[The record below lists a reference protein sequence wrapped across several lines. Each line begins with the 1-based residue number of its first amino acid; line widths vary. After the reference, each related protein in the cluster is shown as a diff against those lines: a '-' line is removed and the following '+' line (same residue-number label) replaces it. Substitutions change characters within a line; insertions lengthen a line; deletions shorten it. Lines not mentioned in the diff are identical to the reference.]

1 MAVSTVG
8 GAGHARAGE
17 IPSTAL
23 GSLSPG
29 AARTT
34 VEPVLI
40 GRESECAR
48 LDELLDNARL
58 GRSGA
63 LVVRGEA
70 GIGKT
75 ALLEYARE
83 RAEGMS
89 VVHTVGV
96 ESEIELEF
104 SALLDVCRP
113 LLGHVS
119 EITERQAMALRAA
132 LGVSPADSLDRFAIG
147 AATLGLLAAAAEASP
162 LVVLVDDAQWVD
174 ASSAETLLFATRR
187 LDADRVVVLYA
198 AREEDGRFEAP
209 GLESISLEG
218 LSWEAASHV
227 LHGQVE
233 IAPAVADRLY
243 DATGGNPLAL
253 LELPSVLSPEQLGG
267 VVPLDEPLPA
277 GSSVERA
284 FGRRAEALSEDAR
297 VALLLAAVSWS
308 RSLDTILPA
317 LDLRG
322 LGPGSLE
329 EAEDAGLVKLVDGTL
344 AFRHPLVRSAVYQA
358 AAPSERRAAH
368 RALAR
373 ACGGKVSDEGAWHLA
388 AAAIGPDEE
397 VAEALAEVAERA
409 RARNAHA
416 EAAAALERAARLSP
430 VPSFRVER
438 FIEAAE
444 AAWVVADPGRTLGL
458 IDAAQD
464 GPAGPAERAR
474 MLSLRGA
481 VEGRVGQLSVARD
494 LFLEAEALVVEES
507 RSDAAAFVRA
517 AASVTFFAG
526 DLPAAVALARRQRDL
541 APRDDSELDGRA
553 DTMLGWLLF
562 LSGNADEGTQFLE
575 RAVDLLLTP
584 SEPSLLELHNA
595 GVALSL
601 LERTA
606 AGDDV
611 LARALRLAR
620 QEGAPRA
627 VLSGLAQ
634 LTLFDVQAGRWQLAL
649 AHGEE
654 GLALAGQLGHMDQHA
669 SIAIELAR
677 IDAARGAEVRCRE
690 RVNESVRL
698 AGEHGIVT
706 ARVAAEIVLGELELS
721 LGRSAEAIEQLQG
734 SAAEVER
741 LGIHDRYT
749 SPHPSLVEALV
760 RSGRRDESADVLARY
775 AAIAQGGTPLWG
787 GALLARGNGM
797 LAEDHDEA
805 DEHFGEALRLH
816 ALVEDRFQ
824 HARTLLAFG
833 ERLRRGG
840 RRLEARSRLR
850 GALELFQELEARPWT
865 ERTEQELRAS
875 GERLRRRESFEA
887 EQLTPQE
894 LQIALQVAEGKTNK
908 EVGAALFLSHK
919 TVEFH
924 LSRIYRKLDLNSRA
938 ELIRRFA
945 AEGAPV

>member
-1 MAVSTVG
+1 L
-8 GAGHARAGE
+8 
-17 IPSTAL
+17 TA
-23 GSLSPG
+23 
-29 AARTT
+29 
-34 VEPVLI
+34 VLI
-40 GRESECAR
+40 GRETECAR
-48 LDELLDNARL
+48 LDELLDRARL
-58 GRSGA
+58 GQSGA
-63 LVVRGEA
+63 LVLRGDA

-75 ALLEYARE
+75 ALLDYAAE
-83 RAEGMS
+83 KAEGMT
-89 VVHTVGV
+89 VVRALGV
-96 ESEIELEF
+96 ESEAELEF

-119 EITERQAMALRAA
+119 EVTERQATALRAA
-132 LGVSPADSLDRFAIG
+132 LGVAPADSLDRFAIG
-147 AATLGLLAAAAEASP
+147 AATLGLLAAAAEANP

-187 LDADRVVVLYA
+187 LDADRAVVLYA
-198 AREEDGRFEAP
+198 TRDEDGRFEAP

-218 LSWEAASHV
+218 LSWEAASKV
-227 LHGQVE
+227 LHSRVE
-233 IAPAVADRLY
+233 IAPEVADRLY

-267 VVPLDEPLPA
+267 VAPLEEPLPA

-284 FGRRAEALSEDAR
+284 FSRRAEALSEDAR
-297 VALLLAAVSWS
+297 AALLLAAVSWS

-317 LDLRG
+317 LDLLG

-329 EAEDAGLVKLVDGTL
+329 QAEDAGLVTLVDGML

-368 RALAR
+368 RALAQ

-388 AAAIGPDEE
+388 AAALGPDGE
-397 VAEALAEVAERA
+397 VADALAEVAERA
-409 RARNAHA
+409 RARNAHP
-416 EAAAALERAARLSP
+416 EAAAALERAARLTP
-430 VPSFRVER
+430 DPALRVER
-438 FIEAAE
+438 FIQAAE
-444 AAWVVADPGRTLGL
+444 AAWVVADPGRALGL
-458 IDAAQD
+458 IDAAED
-464 GPAGPAERAR
+464 GHAGPAERAR
-474 MLSLRGA
+474 MLSLRGG

-494 LFLEAEALVVEES
+494 LLLEAEALVAEES
-507 RSDAAAFVRA
+507 RSDAATFARA

-541 APRDDSELDGRA
+541 APRDGSELDGRA

-575 RAVDLLLTP
+575 RAVDLLLAP

-606 AGDDV
+606 EGDDV
-611 LARALRLAR
+611 LARALRVAQ

-627 VLSGLAQ
+627 VLSVLAQ
-634 LTLFDVQAGRWQLAL
+634 LTLFDVQAGRWKLAL

-677 IDAARGAEVRCRE
+677 VDAACGVEPRCRE
-690 RVNESVRL
+690 RVTESVRL
-698 AGEHGIVT
+698 AEEHGIVM
-706 ARVAAEIVLGELELS
+706 ARIAAEIVLGELELS
-721 LGRSAEAIEQLQG
+721 IGRSTESIEQLMR
-734 SAAEVER
+734 SAAEVEL
-741 LGIHDRYT
+741 LGVHDRYST
-749 SPHPSLVEALV
+749 PHPSLVEALL
-760 RSGRRDESADVLARY
+760 RSGRRDESADALTRY
-775 AAIAQGGTPLWG
+775 AAIARGGTPLWG
-787 GALLARGNGM
+787 GALLARGRGM
-797 LAEDHDEA
+797 LAEDDDEA
-805 DEHFGEALRLH
+805 DHHFGEALQLH
-816 ALVEDRFQ
+816 ARVEDRFQ

-840 RRLEARSRLR
+840 RRQDARARLR
-850 GALELFQELEARPWT
+850 SALELFEDLEARPWA
-865 ERTEQELRAS
+865 ERTKQELRAS
-875 GERLRRRESFEA
+875 GERLRRRESIEA

-894 LQIALQVAEGKTNK
+894 LQIALQVSEGKTNK

-945 AEGAPV
+945 SEGAPV

>member
-1 MAVSTVG
+1 M
-8 GAGHARAGE
+8 
-17 IPSTAL
+17 
-23 GSLSPG
+23 
-29 AARTT
+29 
-34 VEPVLI
+34 LI

-48 LDELLDNARL
+48 LDELLDRARR

-83 RAEGMS
+83 RAEGMT

-113 LLGHVS
+113 LLGHVA
-119 EITERQAMALRAA
+119 EITERQATALRAA

-198 AREEDGRFEAP
+198 ARDEDGRFEAP

-218 LSWEAASHV
+218 LSWEAASQV
-227 LHGQVE
+227 LHGRVE

-267 VVPLDEPLPA
+267 VVPLEEPLPA

-297 VALLLAAVSWS
+297 AALLVAAVSWS
-308 RSLDTILPA
+308 MALDTILPA

-344 AFRHPLVRSAVYQA
+344 VFRHPLVRSAVYQT

-397 VAEALAEVAERA
+397 VAEALADVAERA

-430 VPSFRVER
+430 DPSLRVER
-438 FIEAAE
+438 FIAAAE
-444 AAWVVADPGRTLGL
+444 AAWVVADPGRALGL
-458 IDAAQD
+458 IAAAQD
-464 GPAGPAERAR
+464 GPASPAERAR
-474 MLSLRGA
+474 MLRLRGA
-481 VEGRVGQLSVARD
+481 IEGRVGQLSVACN
-494 LFLEAEALVVEES
+494 LLLEAEALVADES
-507 RSDAAAFVRA
+507 PRDAATILIG
-517 AASVTFFAG
+517 AASATFFAG
-526 DLPAAVALARRQRDL
+526 DLPAAAALAGRLRDL
-541 APRDDSELDGRA
+541 APRDGTALDGSADTVLGWTHYLSGRA
-553 DTMLGWLLF
+553 D
-562 LSGNADEGTQFLE
+562 EGRPVLE
-575 RAVDLLLTP
+575 RAVDVLLAP
-584 SEPSLLELHNA
+584 SEPSLLQLHNA
-595 GVALSL
+595 GVALGL

-606 AGDDV
+606 EGDA
-611 LARALRLAR
+611 LLLRASRIAR
-620 QEGAPRA
+620 QEGGPRA
-627 VLSGLAQ
+627 VLTALTQ
-634 LTLFDVQAGRWQLAL
+634 LTLFDVHAGRWKLAA

-654 GLALAGQLGHMDQHA
+654 GLALAGQLGHVDQHA

-690 RVNESVRL
+690 RVTEGVRL
-698 AGEHGIVT
+698 ADEHGIVT

-721 LGRSAEAIEQLQG
+721 LGRSTEAIEQLQR

-749 SPHPSLVEALV
+749 TPHPSLVEALV

-775 AAIAQGGTPLWG
+775 AAIALGGTPLWG
-787 GALLARGNGM
+787 GALLARGKGM
-797 LAEDHDEA
+797 LAEHDDEA
-805 DEHFGEALRLH
+805 DEHFDEALRLH
-816 ALVEDRFQ
+816 ARVEDCFQ
-824 HARTLLAFG
+824 HARTLLAYG

-840 RRLEARSRLR
+840 RRQGARARLR
-850 GALELFQELEARPWT
+850 SALELFQELEARPWA

-875 GERLRRRESFEA
+875 GERLRRRESTEA

-894 LQIALQVAEGKTNK
+894 LQIALQVAEGRTNK
-908 EVGAALFLSHK
+908 DVGAALFLSHK

-945 AEGAPV
+945 PEGAHALPV